1 MKNRLHVLM
10 FTAMILL
17 SSTAFAV
24 REPNVNVSSQGE
36 NKLVM
41 KLLTH
46 EESTSVRIKDEN
58 GILLFSEKT
67 GSESLYQKVFDMGTL
82 KEGSYIIEVE
92 GEHTIQLV
100 FFNVSKGK
108 LVLTED
114 IKTTYKPVI
123 RLKEGLVDLQL
134 LNVSEE
140 PVKITFYN
148 NSGNVLL
155 RHAPE
160 TDIRLEKRFNLGELS
175 PGTYSMNIQVG
186 ERSYLKQIVID

>member
-108 LVLTED
+108 LVLTD
-114 IKTTYKPVI
+114 KPVI